1 MNGRGRLGFLIACLV
16 LASGA
21 LGADPAVAERRLA
34 LVIGNASYQNAP
46 PLERPV
52 ADAAEVAA
60 ALERQGFEVDLLTD
74 LDGAGLQDALRNFG
88 YAAPTADVALFFFSG
103 HGLSVA
109 ERSFLL
115 PVDAQLRRERDLVYE
130 ALPLDLV
137 LDETG
142 QARGL
147 GLVILDASRE
157 NPLGERLRATLGP
170 IGARQVEDG
179 IGRIDEV
186 PGETLVAVS
195 ARPGT
200 TSIEPEDGPS
210 PFVAALLDHLE
221 EPGLELDFLFRKVRD
236 NVLSMTGR
244 RQDPRTYDTLG
255 AEPFYFRSQPNRA
268 PVIGRIEP
276 LEVRDDAGP
285 TTLGLPRPD
294 DPDGDE
300 VTVEVA
306 GLPDHGVISREGQPL
321 SVGDRLAADQL
332 AGLRYEPE
340 RNFSG
345 EAGMFDL
352 MIEDAKGA
360 IVGARLPVVV
370 EASNRPPIVP
380 ERQELRVSA
389 VPLNLQTPIDPDGDE
404 LTIEITSLPKTGVI
418 RDGGRLLQVGDQL
431 SPISFAGLVLVTENG
446 TANGIFGFRVT
457 DERGA
462 SRESEVDIALRTGTS
477 ARAAP
482 APGAAP
488 APAPVAA
495 PEPPEEPGEK
505 PEPVVA
511 TPAPPPPPNE
521 VAVVPARPAPPP
533 PASTEVPVVP
543 AWPAQSAETITAGE
557 GGTGGD
563 AETGDTGPDKPVMYR
578 TTRMSNIR
586 KEPRV
591 EAERV
596 ATVPPD
602 TLLEVT
608 GEADGQNWYRVKTE
622 DGRSGY
628 IYFALVRPATMNAI
642 KAKLPTI
649 RSIGEIKTSP
659 DK

>member
-1 MNGRGRLGFLIACLV
+1 MSGRGRLGFLIACLV
-16 LASGA
+16 LAAGVF
-21 LGADPAVAERRLA
+21 GADPATAERRLA
-34 LVIGNASYQNAP
+34 LVIGNATYENAA

-60 ALERQGFEVDLLTD
+60 ALGRLGFEVDLQTD
-74 LDGAGLQDALRNFG
+74 LDGPALQDALRNFG
-88 YAAPTADVALFFFSG
+88 YAAPSADVALFFFSG

-115 PVDAQLRRERDLVYE
+115 PVDARLRRERDLIYE

-157 NPLGERLRATLGP
+157 NPLGERLRSALGP
-170 IGARQVEDG
+170 VGAQRVIDG

-195 ARPGT
+195 TRPGT
-200 TSIEPEDGPS
+200 TSIDLPGEPS
-210 PFVAALLDHLE
+210 PFVAALLEHLE

-236 NVLSMTGR
+236 NVLETTRR

-255 AEPFYFRSQPNRA
+255 AEPFYFRSQPNRP
-268 PVIGRIEP
+268 PVIGEIEP
-276 LEVRDDAGP
+276 LNVRDDAGP
-285 TTLGLPRPD
+285 TQLGLPRPS

-300 VTVEVA
+300 ITIEVA
-306 GLPDHGVISREGQPL
+306 GLPDHGLVSRDGQPL
-321 SVGDRLAADQL
+321 SVGDRLPADEVV
-332 AGLRYEPE
+332 GLRYEPE

-345 EAGMFDL
+345 EAGMVDL

-360 IVGARLPVVV
+360 MIGARLRIVV
-370 EASNRPPIVP
+370 EASNRPPIVL

-389 VPLNLQTPIDPDGDE
+389 VPLNLQTPIDPDGDD
-404 LTIEITSLPKTGVI
+404 LTIEITSLPETGMI
-418 RDGGRLLQVGDQL
+418 RDGGRILKVGDEL
-431 SPISFAGLVLVTENG
+431 SPISFAGLVLVTEQG
-446 TANGIFGFRVT
+446 AANGVFAFRVT
-457 DERGA
+457 DARGA
-462 SRESEVDIALRTGTS
+462 SRESEVDIALATGVS
-477 ARAAP
+477 ARAA
-482 APGAAP
+482 A

-495 PEPPEEPGEK
+495 AAPAPVSEERPSEEPEPAALAT
-505 PEPVVA
+505 A
-511 TPAPPPPPNE
+511 TPPPAPTKVP
-521 VAVVPARPAPPP
+521 VVPARP
-533 PASTEVPVVP
+533 VVP
-543 AWPAQSAETITAGE
+543 AKTITAGE
-557 GGTGGD
+557 GGTGSGGTKS
-563 AETGDTGPDKPVMYR
+563 AEKLNGETETADEGPAKPAMYR

-586 KEPRV
+586 KQPRV

-608 GEADGQNWYRVKTE
+608 GQADGQNWYHVKTE

-642 KAKLPTI
+642 KAKLPTV
-649 RSIGEIKTSP
+649 RSIGEIQTSP